1 MLYAQVDAIV
11 SPIAWM
17 GFLGIEVRVS
27 KTSWLSK
34 GDLGQ
39 IGAMLECATTYNRNV
54 LVPWFF
60 FFSYTSGPA
69 TEQAHFN
76 FFFFQKK
83 FPLQN

>member
-11 SPIAWM
+11 SHIGWM

-27 KTSWLSK
+27 KTGWPSK
-34 GDLGQ
+34 GDPSQ
-39 IGAMLECATTYNRNV
+39 IRATSECAALTIGMCLFRG
-54 LVPWFF
+54 F

-76 FFFFQKK
+76 FFFFHKK
-83 FPLQN
+83 FLLLN

>member
-60 FFSYTSGPA
+60 FSHTLLVQPQNKHILTSS
-69 TEQAHFN
+69 
-76 FFFFQKK
+76 FFIKSFYC
-83 FPLQN
+83 